1 MLLLGGIFLFFP
13 SSLYLYLLSFFP
25 FPCEMF
31 KGAKKAMTPQLS
43 VKEGDWG
50 ISPLWQTPVVEGATT
65 EWPGHPGSGL
75 SQTLTNRCQEQ
86 VT

>member
-1 MLLLGGIFLFFP
+1 
-13 SSLYLYLLSFFP
+13 
-25 FPCEMF
+25 
-31 KGAKKAMTPQLS
+31 MTPQLS

-50 ISPLWQTPVVEGATT
+50 ISSLWQISVVEGATT